1 MAASAPRFSHL
12 RAGDL
17 AQITADNGTV
27 IPVKVVTVN
36 DGNTATVEVT
46 ASRAPLAVKGD
57 VLTASDNLSTQSLTT
72 RTKSGT
78 TLLVFK
84 R

>member
-17 AQITADNGTV
+17 ATLHYGNTDV
-27 IPVKVVTVN
+27 PVKVLSISGTS
-36 DGNTATVEVT
+36 ATVEVT
-46 ASRAPLAVKGD
+46 ASRPAAMLSKGN
-57 VLTASDNLSTQSLTT
+57 TITTTDNLRTQNLTT

-78 TLLVFK
+78 TLLVF
-84 R
+84 